1 MGFRV
6 SKSTLESLE
15 WSRVA
20 DELRSSCRTPQGR
33 LRLSNA
39 APDAL
44 FEAHEADVR
53 RLLRETSEARAL
65 IDQGMLPPLG
75 GCCDLDTPLS
85 LAMKGGVLE
94 STMLLDIRATL
105 EALHAT
111 QQFFDRHRDENETL
125 CELTTH
131 ITALPELEASI
142 ARCLDSTGEVSD
154 AASPTLAQARREA
167 HRLGGDLKH
176 RIERSLGNSEIAA
189 HLSDQ
194 FYTVRNGR
202 FVLPVKADA
211 KGHVRGIVH
220 DASRSGTTLYVEP
233 EGMVELNNRHRQAEL
248 TVEREILRVLR
259 ELSVQVGEAV
269 PVLRANLE
277 SLSRLDLALARGQY
291 SSRLEGVEPRV
302 ECEGIFEL
310 PGLRHPLIPG
320 GECVPNDLRVGADFS
335 VLILSGPNAGGKTVA
350 LKSMALA
357 ALMVRAGM
365 HVAAHSGARVDLV
378 DQVQAD
384 IGDHQD
390 IRESLSTFSAAMA
403 SLAEILREADGNA
416 FICLDEIGV
425 GTDPSE
431 GAAIAQS
438 ALESLADSGARTIT
452 TTHYNLLKE
461 MAEVDERFEN
471 ASVEFDPETL
481 APTYR
486 VRIGSPG
493 ASSATTVAARM
504 GMPQRVLDRA
514 SELLDHEDRRLDRML
529 TELSA
534 TRASL
539 EAEKQ
544 AARDLRL
551 ESEQARETYRAKLA
565 RLQERRDK
573 LFGEMRQELD
583 DSFRPAHSEVARVI
597 RELQRQ
603 PSSRKA
609 ANVRE
614 QLVTLREETEQFQIE
629 TGLTPAGA
637 AESTDMPP
645 VDWPRARVGDSVRT
659 PGGTIGRLLALPDR
673 RGRVSVQV
681 AGSKLSLDRERLGA
695 VAGVSPGAAPLQKR
709 TCVAC
714 ESTKR
719 SRNWRR
725 RSTSRLPKGATN
737 CESFTGSE
745 RGPFARPSARSSLA
759 RPMSSSGTKPNA
771 TRAAPARRVRCCE
784 RTDADERCRPRESG
798 RSTHGVRATV
808 RSGSPARVRTR
819 GPPQRER
826 DPRHALRRG
835 IALAAADRRARQF
848 RCVRSRIDRACGG

>member
-1 MGFRV
+1 MMDLQMPFRV
-6 SKSTLESLE
+6 STSTLESLE
-15 WSRVA
+15 WARIA
-20 DELRSSCRTPQGR
+20 DELRSSCRSPQGR
-33 LRLSNA
+33 LRLSGA

-44 FEAHEADVR
+44 FETNEIDVR
-53 RLLRETSEARAL
+53 QRLSETSEARGL

-75 GCCDLDTPLS
+75 GCSDLDAPLS
-85 LAMKGGVLE
+85 LATKGGVVE
-94 STMLLDIRATL
+94 SIVLLDVRGTL

-111 QQFFDRHRDENETL
+111 QQFFARHRDENPAL
-125 CELTTH
+125 YELTRNM
-131 ITALPELEASI
+131 TALPELEASI

-154 AASPTLAQARREA
+154 AASPTLAEARREA
-167 HRLGGDLKH
+167 HRLGGDLKQ
-176 RIERSLGNSEIAA
+176 RIERSLGNSDISA

-211 KGHVRGIVH
+211 KGQVRGIVH

-233 EGMVELNNRHRQAEL
+233 EGMIELNNRHRQAEL
-248 TVEREILRVLR
+248 TVEREVLRVLR
-259 ELSVQVGEAV
+259 ELSAQVGEAAT
-269 PVLRANLE
+269 PLRANLE
-277 SLSRLDLALARGQY
+277 SLACLDLALARGQY
-291 SSRLEGVEPRV
+291 SYSLEGVEPRV

-310 PGLRHPLIPG
+310 PGLRHPLIPAV
-320 GECVPNDLRVGADFS
+320 ECVANDLRIGADFS

-365 HVAAHSGARVDLV
+365 HVAANPGARVDLV

-403 SLAEILREADGNA
+403 NLSEILREADENS
-416 FICLDEIGV
+416 FVCLDEVGV

-438 ALESLADSGARTIT
+438 ALESLADSGARSVT

-504 GMPQRVLDRA
+504 GMPQQVLDRA
-514 SELLDHEDRRLDRML
+514 SELLDREDRRLDRML

-544 AARDLRL
+544 AARELRL
-551 ESEQARETYRAKLA
+551 EGEQARETYRAKLA

-583 DSFRPAHSEVARVI
+583 DSFRTAHSEVARVI

-614 QLVTLREETEQFQIE
+614 ALVALREETEQVQTE
-629 TGLTPAGA
+629 KGLTPDGA
-637 AESTDMPP
+637 ANSTDIAPI
-645 VDWPRARVGDSVRT
+645 DWPRARVGDSVRT
-659 PGGTIGRLLALPDR
+659 PGGTIGRLIALPDR
-673 RGRVSVQV
+673 KGRVSVQV
-681 AGSKLSLDRERLGA
+681 AGSKLSLDRDRLSPVAGANAKASRPAPEKFVDTSSTPPLGLGGVAEADLRGLRVDEALASLGA
-695 VAGVSPGAAPLQKR
+695 ALDLAAAQGRAELRIIHGIGTGALRQAVREELPHSPYVVEWLEAERDQGGAG
-709 TCVAC
+709 
-714 ESTKR
+714 
-719 SRNWRR
+719 
-725 RSTSRLPKGATN
+725 
-737 CESFTGSE
+737 
-745 RGPFARPSARSSLA
+745 
-759 RPMSSSGTKPNA
+759 A
-771 TRAAPARRVRCCE
+771 TRAM
-784 RTDADERCRPRESG
+784 
-798 RSTHGVRATV
+798 
-808 RSGSPARVRTR
+808 
-819 GPPQRER
+819 
-826 DPRHALRRG
+826 LRK
-835 IALAAADRRARQF
+835 D
-848 RCVRSRIDRACGG
+848 